1 MMKKVN
7 SNLSKSHAN
16 NIIKISYSEEENQKS
31 IKCNGFNLI
40 ELPLNEDNISMKGL
54 NNESNIIVE
63 IKEPEK
69 ESLLN
74 KEYQRL
80 KDVSH
85 KVQDYYLSNEENLI
99 IREDYCHKCLMTDFE
114 SNELLHFNSRKELLN
129 YLKYCFVFE
138 KKILFTNHQIYINNK
153 YDLEKCDGTYL
164 NGWRFF
170 IPKTICKS
178 CFMKIINMDKLFAN
192 LKTVICDVSPKR
204 NKINNNNSSSNS
216 NQKNNN
222 NNNNNEG
229 KWSNNNKKNGN
240 GNNVGGIKRIH
251 AKKKYMRSK
260 RIHGSA
266 RINNVNNNNDSNKMN
281 NIKNNNKNNNK
292 NLMKN
297 HHFYKKNNN
306 KNNINNNNK
315 INENIINIDENNN
328 IIIDKKIFNV
338 PSLESIENNN
348 NNNNIKNI
356 EIENNNNNKYNSQI
370 LFSHNQLRIN
380 NNNNNN
386 NNQNN
391 YNSNN
396 SIGNTT
402 INNINIVNKFNNK
415 IDGFSNN
422 NNNNNIISIT
432 NNNNINNFNQ
442 NDLNIN
448 NQSILIPKIFSNKYY
463 IFMYVKIT
471 EILNNI
477 KDLKDNLKN
486 FHKLYSNNF
495 IYLHN
500 NNNIKQFY
508 CIFYKAIFDIYNKQ
522 NDLSNYFNDFL
533 EKISILKSKIYNL
546 YTQPMFQNYYQKICS
561 MLEHLN
567 KLENENKEN
576 FEFYQNI
583 FNNFTNFS
591 KQFLLLMKQEFEIY
605 GN

>member
-222 NNNNNEG
+222 NNEG

-386 NNQNN
+386 NQNN

-508 CIFYKAIFDIYNKQ
+508 LIFYKAIFDIYNKQ